1 MKHTL
6 LFIIALLTISCDN
19 IISSPERPKTA
30 QELRQELKSKEEQ
43 TPSLYLQ
50 EEGVVLKPKRKI
62 VKKAT
67 FFKQAKYADDGA
79 LITGQIINK
88 ATLAKYKD
96 VVVDVSFYSQTKT
109 QIDKKSYVLYEYYEP
124 NSTNNFSLR
133 IETPKAMESFD
144 LQIRDAKVVY

>member
-67 FFKQAKYADDGA
+67 FFKFLA
-79 LITGQIINK
+79 LTRVKEDTHARILRHTILLRRRI
-88 ATLAKYKD
+88 
-96 VVVDVSFYSQTKT
+96 F
-109 QIDKKSYVLYEYYEP
+109 IKS
-124 NSTNNFSLR
+124 
-133 IETPKAMESFD
+133 
-144 LQIRDAKVVY
+144 